1 MGRDRALNGRVLRSK
16 VVSTV
21 SIALVLFVLGTIG
34 YATAGIFRSAHRVS
48 EGFTT
53 IVELR
58 NGLQEVERDSL
69 AYKLS
74 ADAMVASVKFV
85 SKEEKLDDEE
95 FRKAFDVD
103 IKGVLGN
110 NPLPDSF
117 DVTLTETA
125 ADSEQL
131 AAFIERTAALEGVDY
146 VACPSQLIERVHDI
160 LGTMRLLLILF
171 GGAMLFVS
179 LVLLN
184 NTVRLSIFSRR
195 EQINTMKLVGATRWF
210 IVRPF
215 LAESAVQGAVA
226 GAVAALLFA
235 GTLLGVNHYAP
246 ELGIGSEV
254 TAALVTAGSMIAVGI
269 VVAVLFTL
277 FAVNKFVAMTSN
289 KIYLY

>member
-1 MGRDRALNGRVLRSK
+1 MKGRVLRSK

-58 NGLQEVERDSL
+58 DGLQEAERDSL
-69 AYKLS
+69 AVKLS

-85 SKEEKLDDEE
+85 SKEEKLADEE

-103 IKGVLGN
+103 IKGVLGS

-117 DVTLTETA
+117 DVTLTEAA
-125 ADSEQL
+125 ADNEQL
-131 AAFIERTAALEGVDY
+131 AAFIERAAALDGVDY
-146 VACPSQLIERVHDI
+146 VACPSQLIDRVHDI
-160 LGTMRLLLILF
+160 LDTMRLLLILF
-171 GGAMLFVS
+171 GAAMLFVS

-184 NTVRLSIFSRR
+184 NTVRLSIISRR

-226 GAVAALLFA
+226 GIVATVLFA
-235 GTLLGVNHYAP
+235 GTLLGINHYVP
-246 ELGIGSEV
+246 ELGIDTDLTMAAV
-254 TAALVTAGSMIAVGI
+254 TATAMVVMGI

-277 FAVNKFVAMTSN
+277 FAVNKFVAMASN